1 MLAASDIPNMVASR
15 MDSLPSSG
23 IRRVFDLAA
32 TLKDPI
38 DLSMGQP
45 DFDVP
50 EPIKQAAISAIRDGY
65 NGYTVTQ
72 GIPELR
78 ERIAHS
84 LAEEFDSSTFGDSVL
99 VTSGVSGALM
109 LALMATID
117 PGDEVIVPDPYFVS
131 YPHMVELSGGK
142 AVTVSLYDSF
152 RLDPQ
157 RIADA
162 VTDRTKAILVNSPG
176 NPTGTVHAPEDIE
189 AVSRLAR
196 DRGLL
201 LISDEIYDRLC
212 YDGPASSPVRFAPE
226 QTLLLR
232 GFGKTYGMTGWR
244 MGFAAGPTAV
254 IDAMA
259 KLQQYTFVCAP
270 HMAQR
275 GCLAAFDTDMT
286 DQIDAYRR
294 KRDLAVA
301 ELADHFEFAK
311 PAGGFFVFAKVPKRY
326 ESGERFMEA
335 ALAKNVLLIPGH
347 AFSRQDTHFR
357 ISYAVDNERLR
368 RGCSILRDLSG

>member
-1 MLAASDIPNMVASR
+1 MLAGR
-15 MDSLPSSG
+15 MNSLPSSG

-32 TLKDPI
+32 ALKDPI

-45 DFDVP
+45 NFDVP

-78 ERIAHS
+78 ERISRS
-84 LAEEFDSSTFGDSVL
+84 LAQEFDWQPSVL
-99 VTSGVSGALM
+99 VTSGVSGGLT
-109 LALMATID
+109 LALMATIN

-131 YPHMVELSGGK
+131 YPHLVELCGGK

-157 RIADA
+157 RIANA
-162 VTDRTKAILVNSPG
+162 LTDRTKAIMVNSPG
-176 NPTGTVHAPEDIE
+176 NPTGTVHAAEDIE

-201 LISDEIYDRLC
+201 VISDEIYNRLC
-212 YDGPASSPVRFAPE
+212 YDGPASSPVQFAPE

-244 MGFAAGPTAV
+244 MGFAAGPTDIIA
-254 IDAMA
+254 AMA

-301 ELADHFEFAK
+301 ELANHFEFVA
-311 PAGGFFVFAKVPKRY
+311 PSGGFFVFAKVPKRY

-347 AFSRQDTHFR
+347 AFSRRDTHFR

-368 RGCSILRDLSG
+368 RGCSILRDLAG

>member
-1 MLAASDIPNMVASR
+1 MQVASDLPNMVAGR
-15 MDSLPSSG
+15 VDSLPLSG

-50 EPIKQAAISAIRDGY
+50 DPIKQAAISAIRDGY
-65 NGYTVTQ
+65 NGYTVTH

-78 ERIAHS
+78 ERISRS
-84 LAEEFDSSTFGDSVL
+84 LAQEFDWQPSVL
-99 VTSGVSGALM
+99 VTSGVSGGLT
-109 LALMATID
+109 LALMATVN

-131 YPHMVELSGGK
+131 YPHLVELCGGT

-162 VTDRTKAILVNSPG
+162 LTDRTKAIMVNSPG
-176 NPTGTVHAPEDIE
+176 NPTGTVYAAQDIE

-201 LISDEIYDRLC
+201 LISDEIYNRLS
-212 YDGPASSPVRFAPE
+212 YDGPASSPVQFAPE

-244 MGFAAGPTAV
+244 MGFAAGPTDIIA
-254 IDAMA
+254 AMA

-275 GCLAAFDTDMT
+275 GCLAAFDTDMSR
-286 DQIDAYRR
+286 QIDAYRR
-294 KRDLAVA
+294 NRDLAVA
-301 ELADHFEFAK
+301 ELADDFEFVT
-311 PAGGFFVFAKVPKRY
+311 PSGGFFVFAKVPQRY

-347 AFSRQDTHFR
+347 AFSRRDTHFR

-368 RGCSILRDLSG
+368 RGCSVLRGLAG